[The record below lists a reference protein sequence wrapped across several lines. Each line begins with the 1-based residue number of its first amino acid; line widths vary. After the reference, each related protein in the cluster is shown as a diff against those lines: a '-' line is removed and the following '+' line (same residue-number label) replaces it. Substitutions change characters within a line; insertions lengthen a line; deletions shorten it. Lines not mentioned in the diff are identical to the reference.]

1 MEEYIKKTI
10 ICKDCG
16 KDFTLSVGE
25 QKFYEEK
32 GLSHPIRCKDCRLK
46 RKASFEKKEEMVK
59 ETSSTKKT
67 MTQKE
72 IEDILKQWKENTV
85 YFKDVPKGHNCK
97 NKKNRT
103 C

>member
-32 GLSHPIRCKDCRLK
+32 GLSHPIRCKECRVK
-46 RKASFEKKEEMVK
+46 RKSSFEKKEETVEK
-59 ETSSTKKT
+59 ISPSKKT

-72 IEDILKQWKENTV
+72 IEDVLKQWKENTV
-85 YFKDVPKGHNCK
+85 YFKDVPNGHNYK
-97 NKKNRT
+97 NKKNK
-103 C
+103 

>member
-1 MEEYIKKTI
+1 MEEYIEKTI

-46 RKASFEKKEEMVK
+46 RKASFGKKEETEK
-59 ETSSTKKT
+59 EIPPAKKT

-72 IEDILKQWKENTV
+72 LN
-85 YFKDVPKGHNCK
+85 NLM
-97 NKKNRT
+97 
-103 C
+103 